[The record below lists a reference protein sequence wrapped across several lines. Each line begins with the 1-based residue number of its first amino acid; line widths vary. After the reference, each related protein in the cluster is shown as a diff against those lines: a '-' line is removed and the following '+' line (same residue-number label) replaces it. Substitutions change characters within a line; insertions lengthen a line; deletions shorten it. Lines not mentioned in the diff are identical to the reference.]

1 MADDAHDDH
10 VHQHDQLHAAL
21 TALLATVP
29 WTPLPLADDAGQDP
43 TEPYATHQ
51 GVLEL
56 PGLGRVP
63 CYRLNTGEPVFDL
76 EVLEELLGREATG
89 EHGREA

>member
-21 TALLATVP
+21 TALLAAVP

-43 TEPYATHQ
+43 TEPYATH
-51 GVLEL
+51 
-56 PGLGRVP
+56 
-63 CYRLNTGEPVFDL
+63 
-76 EVLEELLGREATG
+76 
-89 EHGREA
+89 